1 MQFPLFDL
9 VKNILKQRG
18 YTFLP
23 LYHKSNCFDITAKK
37 DNILFI
43 KCIENA
49 DNFNKDQIIELKIVS
64 ETFQGI
70 PLIISIKNKHR
81 TFKDNVIYEK
91 DSVKILTI
99 QTFQNILNND
109 AMPSVYSKRG
119 GEFVQIDPD
128 KFKEGLL
135 KLKRKSGKFNVNA
148 FADDIGVTRR
158 TISYYQKGE
167 MAAKRSVF
175 EKLTEKFGSEVSKPI
190 NIFDWK
196 PEPKEGLTYE
206 KDDFENAL
214 SDQLEHIGLQILWT
228 KNSPFDGVTGK
239 NYKKEV
245 IITGIGKKSEKKHV
259 LLKKAEGISKISDIL
274 NTLSM
279 IVVEDDKVKEY
290 LLDEKLLHDYKIPLL
305 PVFQQD
311 ELDDIKDAKELISK
325 IKKEEET

>member
-1 MQFPLFDL
+1 M
-9 VKNILKQRG
+9 
-18 YTFLP
+18 
-23 LYHKSNCFDITAKK
+23 S
-37 DNILFI
+37 
-43 KCIENA
+43 
-49 DNFNKDQIIELKIVS
+49 QINELKIVS

-70 PLIISIKNKHR
+70 PLIISVKNKHK

-91 DSVKILTI
+91 DGVKILTI
-99 QTFQNILNND
+99 KTFQNILNNE
-109 AMPSVYSKRG
+109 AIPSVYSKRG

-135 KLKRKSGKFNVNA
+135 KLKKKSDKFNVKA
-148 FADDIGVTRR
+148 FADDLGVTRR

-175 EKLTEKFGSEVSKPI
+175 EKLTKKFGSEVSKPI

-196 PEPKEGLTYE
+196 PEPKEGLSYE
-206 KDDFENAL
+206 PKDDFASAL

-228 KNSPFDGVTGK
+228 KSSPFDGVTGK

-245 IITGIGKKSEKKHV
+245 IITGIGKKGEKKQV

-290 LLDEKLLHDYKIPLL
+290 LLDEKLLADYKVPLL

-311 ELDDIKDAKELISK
+311 ELDDFKDAKELMSK
-325 IKKEEET
+325 IKKEEKEV